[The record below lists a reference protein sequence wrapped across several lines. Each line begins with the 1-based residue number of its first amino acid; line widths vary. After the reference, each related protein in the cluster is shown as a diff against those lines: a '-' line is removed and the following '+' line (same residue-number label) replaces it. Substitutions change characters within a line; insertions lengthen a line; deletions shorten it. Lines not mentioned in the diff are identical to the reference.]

1 MSQRVTH
8 IITSECDIYVQRV
21 TKDCVRVRIAE
32 KDPEIV
38 NPTDFEIEGDPAHI
52 AEALAS
58 ICAVIAHL
66 DEVLQQE
73 PS

>member
-1 MSQRVTH
+1 MT
-8 IITSECDIYVQRV
+8 RV

-32 KDPEIV
+32 KDP
-38 NPTDFEIEGDPAHI
+38 NLPDPTDFEIEGDPAHI

-58 ICAVIAHL
+58 VAS
-66 DEVLQQE
+66 VLVNIEQILQE

>member
-1 MSQRVTH
+1 MNRITH
-8 IITSECDIYVQRV
+8 IITSECEIYVTRV

-32 KDPEIV
+32 KDP
-38 NPTDFEIEGDPAHI
+38 NLPDPTDFEIEGNPAHI

-58 ICAVIAHL
+58 VAS
-66 DEVLQQE
+66 VLVNIEQILQE